1 MRRPFKIT
9 ALGAA
14 LVVLTVGAAP
24 LLSSAADHIDAS
36 AFGSLSQDN
45 GATFNAQ
52 SVNGERDINDVYAF
66 QGKDATKTV
75 LAMTTNPAINAF
87 GGKFGANVRYILNVD
102 QNGDA
107 IQDLAYVVR
116 FDDGALG
123 DQKYTV
129 TRYGGADA
137 LTLNHGVVIARGS
150 TADGGMAPIKGTGK
164 HPGTDHGRF
173 FAGVRSDPFFFDLTG
188 FVGTVFHIGTD
199 RLGTNVT
206 DFFSGLNANAIVL
219 EVPDKDLGGHI
230 GVWGQ
235 TTWWNGSTWMPGD
248 QMGRPAINTVFNNK
262 LVDPNS
268 GATKNAFNATPPSQ
282 QRTADGGQFRA
293 NIVATLTN
301 INAVLGTGHPDYST
315 ADAQGLADFLLPDI
329 LTYDTST
336 KAGSLNG
343 RALSDDVIDIELG
356 ITTNG
361 SVASDGVGAHSDY
374 LKVFP
379 YLGTPH
385 P

>member
-1 MRRPFKIT
+1 M
-9 ALGAA
+9 
-14 LVVLTVGAAP
+14 
-24 LLSSAADHIDAS
+24 
-36 AFGSLSQDN
+36 
-45 GATFNAQ
+45 
-52 SVNGERDINDVYAF
+52 
-66 QGKDATKTV
+66 
-75 LAMTTNPAINAF
+75 
-87 GGKFGANVRYILNVD
+87 
-102 QNGDA
+102 
-107 IQDLAYVVR
+107 
-116 FDDGALG
+116 
-123 DQKYTV
+123 
-129 TRYGGADA
+129 
-137 LTLNHGVVIARGS
+137 ARGGWGQGP
-150 TADGGMAPIKGTGK
+150 DQGHRQ
-164 HPGTDHGRF
+164 HPGKDHGRF

-206 DFFSGLNANAIVL
+206 DFFSGLNANAIVI
-219 EVPDKDLGGHI
+219 EVPDTDLGRQI

-282 QRTADGGQFRA
+282 QRTADGGQFRT
-293 NIVATLTN
+293 NIIATLTN
-301 INAVLGTGHPDYST
+301 INAVLGTGKPDYST
-315 ADAQGLADFLLPDI
+315 AAAEGLADFLLPDI

-361 SVASDGVGAHSDY
+361 SVTSDGVAAHDDY